1 MLTLS
6 RTGIR
11 NLASSDVVY
20 SRGLQYYKAGRGQYS
35 KLPFTFI
42 RYW

>member
-6 RTGIR
+6 RSGIR

-20 SRGLQYYKAGRGQYS
+20 SRGLQYFKAGRVHNVAYS
-35 KLPFTFI
+35 KQNHQ
-42 RYW
+42 